1 MKEKTMKKGKSAL
14 RLITREEKPY
24 CGVQSRR
31 LCRLTGCLGRM
42 QAKQYAGSDRLEL
55 MWKGPGDGPETEE
68 CREDVGRAAEA
79 LLSGGPEEGMEGRLL
94 LTGYCFARRGERGP
108 DPHRYRFR
116 IDTEKYAYL
125 TYMRQYRSGLYLLD
139 FRCYRKDLLDRH
151 LERAANGIRFTDRT
165 GRELFVLPD
174 GGRIRL
180 TYPGGTRP
188 GRDLPVYR
196 PVPYGDR
203 AGADEP
209 VPRPRIRGDGGG
221 GGLLGRAPGPD
232 AGRMTPAAGRNSPER
247 SPGGRPACRNRVL
260 VSG

>member
-1 MKEKTMKKGKSAL
+1 MKEKTMKKEKTAL

-55 MWKGPGDGPETEE
+55 TWKGPGDGPETEE
-68 CREDVGRAAEA
+68 CREDLGRAAET
-79 LLSGGPEEGMEGRLL
+79 LLSGDPEDGMEGRSL

-180 TYPGGTRP
+180 TYPD
-188 GRDLPVYR
+188 GRVRDETCRYTD
-196 PVPYGDR
+196 PYHMEIG
-203 AGADEP
+203 
-209 VPRPRIRGDGGG
+209 
-221 GGLLGRAPGPD
+221 PGPMNLFHARGFAEMAEEEGFSVEPLD
-232 AGRMTPAAGRNSPER
+232 RMPA
-247 SPGGRPACRNRVL
+247 V
-260 VSG
+260 